1 MLQIRAIVHY
11 FIKHS
16 LHHISKKY
24 HPSLAHISRA
34 VLYMFQVGFKIYG
47 QDVIS
52 LVGNNIMD
60 KLANIENGDDIT
72 T

>member
-1 MLQIRAIVHY
+1 
-11 FIKHS
+11 
-16 LHHISKKY
+16 
-24 HPSLAHISRA
+24 
-34 VLYMFQVGFKIYG
+34 MFQVGFKIYG